1 MHIRYSKQTA
11 HLTRHLCLSKST
23 IMSFRLMNLITQMA
37 LRKLAVTSSLLFLLF
52 LIPSFGEIG
61 NITSQTRA
69 AQITRKGDKI
79 LTEVNTPVEMRD
91 LIQTLK
97 GRANIKFVDDTKVS
111 VTEYSKLLIDE
122 FVYNPEKKTGK
133 LSLKA
138 ALGTIRYSSG
148 KIAKNSRQ
156 NVKIKSPTAC
166 VSVRGTDFTMNVQ
179 EDGASSFLLLPSVDA
194 DGNSY
199 IGSIDV
205 STLGGTV
212 TLDQAYEAT
221 TVTTAIAPPTPPQV
235 IQQDG
240 PVKGKKQDAGKDNNE
255 DKKPTDEKDDA
266 KIDEI
271 KIKKKETQIMNTFL
285 KMNDGRYVFFSKD
298 KDNMISLI
306 VEDGSNVTVNY
317 DNRGS
322 IINAKF
328 NSGNNVLFN
337 IKQQ

>member
-1 MHIRYSKQTA
+1 MMV
-11 HLTRHLCLSKST
+11 HLK
-23 IMSFRLMNLITQMA
+23 
-37 LRKLAVTSSLLFLLF
+37 SSLILSVLICLLSSS
-52 LIPSFGEIG
+52 LAEVG
-61 NITSQTRA
+61 NVTAQTRA

-79 LTEVNTPVEMRD
+79 LTEVDTPVEMRD

-97 GRANIKFVDDTKVS
+97 GRADIKFVDDTKVS
-111 VTEYSKLLIDE
+111 VTEYSKLIIDE

-148 KIAKNSRQ
+148 KIAKNSRK
-156 NVKIKSPTAC
+156 NVKIKSPTAS

-179 EDGASSFLLLPSVDA
+179 EDGASSFILLPSTDEA
-194 DGNSY
+194 GNSY
-199 IGSIDV
+199 VGSIDV

-212 TLDQAYEAT
+212 TLNQAYEAT

-240 PVKGKKQDAGKDNNE
+240 PAEPKKKNNKDSNENNNNAGDDEGNKE
-255 DKKPTDEKDDA
+255 DFDD
-266 KIDEI
+266 I
-271 KIKKKETQIMNTFL
+271 KIKRKEAQLMNTFL
-285 KMNDGRYVFFSKD
+285 KMEDGRYVFFSKD

-317 DNRGS
+317 DNKGS

-328 NSGNNVLFN
+328 NSGNNVQFN

>member
-1 MHIRYSKQTA
+1 MNSLTQTA
-11 HLTRHLCLSKST
+11 LHRALVISLILSILSV
-23 IMSFRLMNLITQMA
+23 SVYA
-37 LRKLAVTSSLLFLLF
+37 
-52 LIPSFGEIG
+52 EIG
-61 NITSQTRA
+61 NVTSQTRA

-91 LIQTLK
+91 LIETLK
-97 GRANIKFVDDTKVS
+97 GRTNIKFVDDTKVS

-156 NVKIKSPTAC
+156 NVKIKSPTAS
-166 VSVRGTDFTMNVQ
+166 VSVRGTDFTINVQ
-179 EDGASSFLLLPSVDA
+179 EDVASSFLLLPSTDEA
-194 DGNSY
+194 GKSY
-199 IGSIDV
+199 VGSIDV

-212 TLDQAYEAT
+212 TLNKAYEAT
-221 TVTTAIAPPTPPQV
+221 TVTSAIAPPTPPVV

-240 PVKGKKQDAGKDNNE
+240 PAVKDKDDNKKDNLEKDNNAE
-255 DKKPTDEKDDA
+255 DNKDEQKLQD
-266 KIDEI
+266 IEI
-271 KIKKKETQIMNTFL
+271 KRKEKQIMNTFL
-285 KMNDGRYVFFSKD
+285 KMDDGRYVFFSKD
-298 KDNMISLI
+298 KDNLISLI
-306 VEDGSNVTVNY
+306 VEDGANVTVNY
-317 DNRGS
+317 DNSGS
-322 IINAKF
+322 IINAKM

>member
-1 MHIRYSKQTA
+1 MV
-11 HLTRHLCLSKST
+11 HLK
-23 IMSFRLMNLITQMA
+23 
-37 LRKLAVTSSLLFLLF
+37 SSLILSVLICLLSSS
-52 LIPSFGEIG
+52 LAEVG
-61 NITSQTRA
+61 NVTAQTRA

-79 LTEVNTPVEMRD
+79 LTEVDTPVEMRD

-97 GRANIKFVDDTKVS
+97 GRADIKFVDDTKVS
-111 VTEYSKLLIDE
+111 VTEYSKLIIDE

-148 KIAKNSRQ
+148 KIAKNSRK
-156 NVKIKSPTAC
+156 NVKIKSPTAS

-179 EDGASSFLLLPSVDA
+179 EDGASSFILLPSTDEA
-194 DGNSY
+194 GNSY
-199 IGSIDV
+199 VGSIDV

-212 TLDQAYEAT
+212 TLNQAYEAT

-240 PVKGKKQDAGKDNNE
+240 PAEPKKKNNKDSNENNNNAGDDEDNKE
-255 DKKPTDEKDDA
+255 DFDD
-266 KIDEI
+266 I
-271 KIKKKETQIMNTFL
+271 KIKRKEAQLMNTFL
-285 KMNDGRYVFFSKD
+285 KMEDGRYVFFSKD

-317 DNRGS
+317 DNKGS

-328 NSGNNVLFN
+328 NSGNNVQFN

>member
-1 MHIRYSKQTA
+1 MTILIQMVPLKATLILSI
-11 HLTRHLCLSKST
+11 LLCLFST
-23 IMSFRLMNLITQMA
+23 S
-37 LRKLAVTSSLLFLLF
+37 LAEVGNVTA
-52 LIPSFGEIG
+52 
-61 NITSQTRA
+61 QTRA

-79 LTEVNTPVEMRD
+79 LTEVDTPVEMRD

-97 GRANIKFVDDTKVS
+97 GRADIKFVDDTKVS

-156 NVKIKSPTAC
+156 NVKIKSPTAS

-179 EDGASSFLLLPSVDA
+179 EDGASSFILLPSTDEA
-194 DGNSY
+194 GKSY
-199 IGSIDV
+199 VGSIDV

-212 TLDQAYEAT
+212 TLNKAYEAT

-240 PVKGKKQDAGKDNNE
+240 PGEPKKKNNNDNNE
-255 DKKPTDEKDDA
+255 NNNNAGDNEDNKEDFDD
-266 KIDEI
+266 I
-271 KIKKKETQIMNTFL
+271 KIKRKEKQIMNTFL
-285 KMNDGRYVFFSKD
+285 KMEDGRYVFFSKD

-317 DNRGS
+317 DNKGS

-328 NSGNNVLFN
+328 NSGNNVQFN

>member
-1 MHIRYSKQTA
+1 MSSLIQMVPLRATLILSI
-11 HLTRHLCLSKST
+11 LCLFVNTS
-23 IMSFRLMNLITQMA
+23 
-37 LRKLAVTSSLLFLLF
+37 LAKVGNVTA
-52 LIPSFGEIG
+52 
-61 NITSQTRA
+61 QTRA

-79 LTEVNTPVEMRD
+79 LTEVDTPVEMRD

-97 GRANIKFVDDTKVS
+97 GRTDIKFVDDTKVS
-111 VTEYSKLLIDE
+111 VTEYSKLIIDE

-156 NVKIKSPTAC
+156 NVKIKSPTAS

-179 EDGASSFLLLPSVDA
+179 EDGASSFILLPSVD
-194 DGNSY
+194 DNGNNY
-199 IGSIDV
+199 VGSIDV
-205 STLGGTV
+205 TTLGGKV
-212 TLDQAYEAT
+212 TLDQAYQAT

-240 PVKGKKQDAGKDNNE
+240 PGEPKKKNNDNNE
-255 DKKPTDEKDDA
+255 NNNAVDNDDKKEDKFED
-266 KIDEI
+266 IEI
-271 KIKKKETQIMNTFL
+271 KRKERQIMNTFL
-285 KMNDGRYVFFSKD
+285 KMEDGRYVFFSKD

-317 DNRGS
+317 DNKGS
-322 IINAKF
+322 VINAKF

>member
-1 MHIRYSKQTA
+1 MVVPHKFSLILSV
-11 HLTRHLCLSKST
+11 LTCLLS
-23 IMSFRLMNLITQMA
+23 
-37 LRKLAVTSSLLFLLF
+37 SSLA
-52 LIPSFGEIG
+52 EVG
-61 NITSQTRA
+61 NVTAQTRA

-79 LTEVNTPVEMRD
+79 LTEVDTPVEMRD

-97 GRANIKFVDDTKVS
+97 GRADIKFVDDTKVS
-111 VTEYSKLLIDE
+111 VTEYSKLIIDE

-148 KIAKNSRQ
+148 KIAKNSRK
-156 NVKIKSPTAC
+156 NVKIKSPTAS

-179 EDGASSFLLLPSVDA
+179 EDGASSFILLPSTDEV
-194 DGNSY
+194 GKSY
-199 IGSIDV
+199 VGSIDV

-212 TLDQAYEAT
+212 TLNQAYEAT

-240 PVKGKKQDAGKDNNE
+240 PAEPKKKNNKDNNE
-255 DKKPTDEKDDA
+255 NNNNARDNEDNKEDFDD
-266 KIDEI
+266 I
-271 KIKKKETQIMNTFL
+271 KIKRKEAQLMNTFL
-285 KMNDGRYVFFSKD
+285 KMEDGRYVFFSKD

-317 DNRGS
+317 DNKGS

-328 NSGNNVLFN
+328 NSGNNVQFN

>member
-1 MHIRYSKQTA
+1 MTSLIQVV
-11 HLTRHLCLSKST
+11 RHRVISSILLCLFVNTS
-23 IMSFRLMNLITQMA
+23 
-37 LRKLAVTSSLLFLLF
+37 LAEVGNVTA
-52 LIPSFGEIG
+52 
-61 NITSQTRA
+61 QTRA

-79 LTEVNTPVEMRD
+79 LTEVDTPVEMRD
-91 LIQTLK
+91 RIQTLK
-97 GRANIKFVDDTKVS
+97 GRADIRFVDDTKVS
-111 VTEYSKLLIDE
+111 VTEYSKLIIDE

-156 NVKIKSPTAC
+156 NVKIKSPTAS

-179 EDGASSFLLLPSVDA
+179 EDGASSFILLPSTDEA
-194 DGNSY
+194 GKSY
-199 IGSIDV
+199 VGSIDV
-205 STLGGTV
+205 STLGGKV
-212 TLDQAYEAT
+212 TLNKAYQAT

-240 PVKGKKQDAGKDNNE
+240 PGEPKKKNKNDNNE
-255 DKKPTDEKDDA
+255 NNNAGDNEDKRENDFDD
-266 KIDEI
+266 I
-271 KIKKKETQIMNTFL
+271 KIKRKEQQIMNTFL
-285 KMNDGRYVFFSKD
+285 KMEDGRYVFFSKD

-317 DNRGS
+317 DNKGS
-322 IINAKF
+322 VINAKF
-328 NSGNNVLFN
+328 NSGNNVQFN

>member
-1 MHIRYSKQTA
+1 MMV
-11 HLTRHLCLSKST
+11 HLK
-23 IMSFRLMNLITQMA
+23 
-37 LRKLAVTSSLLFLLF
+37 SSLILSVLICLLSSS
-52 LIPSFGEIG
+52 LAEVG
-61 NITSQTRA
+61 NVTAQTRA

-79 LTEVNTPVEMRD
+79 LTEVDTPVQMRD

-97 GRANIKFVDDTKVS
+97 GRADIKFVDDTKVS
-111 VTEYSKLLIDE
+111 VTEYSKLIIDE

-156 NVKIKSPTAC
+156 NVKIKSPTAS

-179 EDGASSFLLLPSVDA
+179 EDGASSFILLPSTDEA
-194 DGNSY
+194 GNSY
-199 IGSIDV
+199 VGSIDV

-212 TLDQAYEAT
+212 TLNQAYEAT

-240 PVKGKKQDAGKDNNE
+240 PAEPKKKNNKDSNENNNNAGDDEGNKE
-255 DKKPTDEKDDA
+255 DFDD
-266 KIDEI
+266 I
-271 KIKKKETQIMNTFL
+271 KIKRKEAQLMNTFL
-285 KMNDGRYVFFSKD
+285 KMEDGRYVFFSKD

-328 NSGNNVLFN
+328 NSGNNVQFN

>member
-1 MHIRYSKQTA
+1 MVVPHKFSLILSV
-11 HLTRHLCLSKST
+11 LTCLLS
-23 IMSFRLMNLITQMA
+23 
-37 LRKLAVTSSLLFLLF
+37 SSLA
-52 LIPSFGEIG
+52 EVG
-61 NITSQTRA
+61 NVTAQTRA

-79 LTEVNTPVEMRD
+79 LTEVDTPVEMRD

-97 GRANIKFVDDTKVS
+97 GRADIKFVDDTKVS
-111 VTEYSKLLIDE
+111 VTEYSKLIIDE

-148 KIAKNSRQ
+148 KIAKNSRK
-156 NVKIKSPTAC
+156 NVKIKSPTAS

-179 EDGASSFLLLPSVDA
+179 EDGASSFILLPSTDEA
-194 DGNSY
+194 GNSY
-199 IGSIDV
+199 VGSIDV

-212 TLDQAYEAT
+212 TLNQAYEAT

-240 PVKGKKQDAGKDNNE
+240 PAEPKKKSNKDSNENNNNAGDDEDNKE
-255 DKKPTDEKDDA
+255 DFDD
-266 KIDEI
+266 I
-271 KIKKKETQIMNTFL
+271 KIKRKEAQLMNTFL
-285 KMNDGRYVFFSKD
+285 KMEDGRYVFFSKD

-317 DNRGS
+317 DNKGS

-328 NSGNNVLFN
+328 NSGNNVQFN

>member
-1 MHIRYSKQTA
+1 MTTLIQVVLLKVTLILSI
-11 HLTRHLCLSKST
+11 LLCLFST
-23 IMSFRLMNLITQMA
+23 S
-37 LRKLAVTSSLLFLLF
+37 LAEVGNVTA
-52 LIPSFGEIG
+52 
-61 NITSQTRA
+61 QTRA

-79 LTEVNTPVEMRD
+79 LTEVDTPVEMRD

-97 GRANIKFVDDTKVS
+97 GRADIKFVDDTKVS
-111 VTEYSKLLIDE
+111 VTEYSKLIIDE

-148 KIAKNSRQ
+148 KIAKNSRK
-156 NVKIKSPTAC
+156 NVKIKSPTAS

-179 EDGASSFLLLPSVDA
+179 EDGASSFILLPSTDEA
-194 DGNSY
+194 GKSY
-199 IGSIDV
+199 VGSIDV

-212 TLDQAYEAT
+212 TLNQAYEAT

-240 PVKGKKQDAGKDNNE
+240 PAEPKKKNNNDNNE
-255 DKKPTDEKDDA
+255 NNNNAGDKEDREEDFDD
-266 KIDEI
+266 I
-271 KIKKKETQIMNTFL
+271 KIKRKEKQLMNTFL
-285 KMNDGRYVFFSKD
+285 KMEDGRYVFFSKD

-317 DNRGS
+317 DNKGS

-328 NSGNNVLFN
+328 NSGNNVQFN

>member
-1 MHIRYSKQTA
+1 
-11 HLTRHLCLSKST
+11 
-23 IMSFRLMNLITQMA
+23 MNLATQMV
-37 LRKLAVTSSLLFLLF
+37 LRKPVVKAVTSSLLFLLF
-52 LIPSFGEIG
+52 LTPAFGEIG

-156 NVKIKSPTAC
+156 NVKIKSPTAS

-179 EDGASSFLLLPSVDA
+179 EDGATSFLLLPSTDT
-194 DGNSY
+194 DGSSY
-199 IGSIDV
+199 VGSIDV

-221 TVTTAIAPPTPPQV
+221 TVTTAIAPPSPPQV
-235 IQQDG
+235 IQGDG
-240 PVKGKKQDAGKDNNE
+240 AVNGKKEDVKKDNNE
-255 DKKPTDEKDDA
+255 DKKPTDEKEKDEF
-266 KIDEI
+266 DEI

>member
-1 MHIRYSKQTA
+1 
-11 HLTRHLCLSKST
+11 
-23 IMSFRLMNLITQMA
+23 MNLAIRMA
-37 LRKLAVTSSLLFLLF
+37 RHRLVTSSLLFLLF
-52 LIPSFGEIG
+52 LIPAFGKIG
-61 NITSQTRA
+61 NVTSQTKA

-79 LTEVNTPVEMRD
+79 LTEVDTPVEMRD
-91 LIQTLK
+91 LIETLK

-156 NVKIKSPTAC
+156 NVKIKSPTAS

-179 EDGASSFLLLPSVDA
+179 EDGASSFLLLPSTDDA
-194 DGNSY
+194 GNSY
-199 IGSIDV
+199 VGSIDV

-212 TLDQAYEAT
+212 TLNQAYEAT
-221 TVTTAIAPPTPPQV
+221 TVVSAIAAPTPPQV

-240 PVKGKKQDAGKDNNE
+240 KGGPKKENKQKDNNE
-255 DKKPTDEKDDA
+255 NKNPDQQKEGDRFED
-266 KIDEI
+266 I
-271 KIKKKETQIMNTFL
+271 KIKRKEKQIMNKFL
-285 KMNDGRYVFFSKD
+285 KMDDGRYVFFSKD

-328 NSGNNVLFN
+328 NSGNNVQFN

>member
-1 MHIRYSKQTA
+1 MMV
-11 HLTRHLCLSKST
+11 HLK
-23 IMSFRLMNLITQMA
+23 
-37 LRKLAVTSSLLFLLF
+37 SSLILSVLICLLSSS
-52 LIPSFGEIG
+52 LAEVG
-61 NITSQTRA
+61 NVTAQTRA

-79 LTEVNTPVEMRD
+79 LTEVDTPVQMRD

-97 GRANIKFVDDTKVS
+97 GRADIKFVDDTKVS
-111 VTEYSKLLIDE
+111 VTEYSKLIIDE

-148 KIAKNSRQ
+148 KIAKNSRK
-156 NVKIKSPTAC
+156 NVKIKSPTAS

-179 EDGASSFLLLPSVDA
+179 EDGASSFILLPSTDEA
-194 DGNSY
+194 GNSY
-199 IGSIDV
+199 VGSIDV

-212 TLDQAYEAT
+212 TLNQAYEAT

-240 PVKGKKQDAGKDNNE
+240 PAEPKKKNNKDSNENNNNAGDDEDNKE
-255 DKKPTDEKDDA
+255 DFDD
-266 KIDEI
+266 I
-271 KIKKKETQIMNTFL
+271 KIKRKEAQLMNTFL
-285 KMNDGRYVFFSKD
+285 KMEDGRYVFFSKD

-317 DNRGS
+317 DNKGS

-328 NSGNNVLFN
+328 NSGNNVQFN

>member
-1 MHIRYSKQTA
+1 MTTLILMVLLKVTLILSFV
-11 HLTRHLCLSKST
+11 LCLFST
-23 IMSFRLMNLITQMA
+23 C
-37 LRKLAVTSSLLFLLF
+37 LAEVGNVTA
-52 LIPSFGEIG
+52 
-61 NITSQTRA
+61 QTRA

-79 LTEVNTPVEMRD
+79 LTEVDTPVEMRD

-97 GRANIKFVDDTKVS
+97 GRTDIKFVDDTKVS
-111 VTEYSKLLIDE
+111 VTEYSKLIIDE

-156 NVKIKSPTAC
+156 NVKIKSPTAS

-179 EDGASSFLLLPSVDA
+179 EDGASSFILLPSTDEA
-194 DGNSY
+194 GKSY
-199 IGSIDV
+199 VGSIDV

-212 TLDQAYEAT
+212 TLSQAYEAT

-240 PVKGKKQDAGKDNNE
+240 PAEPKKKNNNDNNE
-255 DKKPTDEKDDA
+255 NNNNAGDNDDKKADFNDM
-266 KIDEI
+266 
-271 KIKKKETQIMNTFL
+271 KIKRREKQIMNTFL
-285 KMNDGRYVFFSKD
+285 KMEDGRYVFFSKD

-317 DNRGS
+317 DNKGS

-328 NSGNNVLFN
+328 NSGNNVQFN

>member
-1 MHIRYSKQTA
+1 MVPLRVTLILSI
-11 HLTRHLCLSKST
+11 LLCLFST
-23 IMSFRLMNLITQMA
+23 S
-37 LRKLAVTSSLLFLLF
+37 LAEVGNVTA
-52 LIPSFGEIG
+52 
-61 NITSQTRA
+61 QTRA

-79 LTEVNTPVEMRD
+79 LTEVDTPVEMRD

-97 GRANIKFVDDTKVS
+97 GRADIKFVDDTKVS

-156 NVKIKSPTAC
+156 NVKIKSPTAS

-179 EDGASSFLLLPSVDA
+179 EDGASSFILLPSTDDA
-194 DGNSY
+194 GKSY
-199 IGSIDV
+199 VGSIDV

-212 TLDQAYEAT
+212 TLNQAYEAT

-240 PVKGKKQDAGKDNNE
+240 PAEPKKKDNKDNNE
-255 DKKPTDEKDDA
+255 NNNNAGDNEGDKKEDFDD
-266 KIDEI
+266 I
-271 KIKKKETQIMNTFL
+271 KIKRKEKQLMNTFL
-285 KMNDGRYVFFSKD
+285 KMEDGRYVFFSKD

-317 DNRGS
+317 DNKGS

-328 NSGNNVLFN
+328 NSGNNVQFN

>member
-1 MHIRYSKQTA
+1 MMV
-11 HLTRHLCLSKST
+11 HLK
-23 IMSFRLMNLITQMA
+23 
-37 LRKLAVTSSLLFLLF
+37 SSLILSVLTCLLSSS
-52 LIPSFGEIG
+52 LAEVG
-61 NITSQTRA
+61 NVTAQTRA

-79 LTEVNTPVEMRD
+79 LTEVDTPVEMRD

-97 GRANIKFVDDTKVS
+97 GRADIKFVDDTKVS
-111 VTEYSKLLIDE
+111 VTEYSKLIIDE

-148 KIAKNSRQ
+148 KIAKNSRK
-156 NVKIKSPTAC
+156 NVKIKSPTAS

-179 EDGASSFLLLPSVDA
+179 EDGASSFILLPSTDEA
-194 DGNSY
+194 GNSY
-199 IGSIDV
+199 VGSIDV

-212 TLDQAYEAT
+212 TLNQAYEAT

-235 IQQDG
+235 IKQDG
-240 PVKGKKQDAGKDNNE
+240 PAKPKKKTNKDSNENNNNAGDDEDNKE
-255 DKKPTDEKDDA
+255 DFDD
-266 KIDEI
+266 I
-271 KIKKKETQIMNTFL
+271 KIKRKEAQLMNTFL
-285 KMNDGRYVFFSKD
+285 KMEDGRYVFFSKD

-317 DNRGS
+317 DNKGS

-328 NSGNNVLFN
+328 NSGNNVQFN